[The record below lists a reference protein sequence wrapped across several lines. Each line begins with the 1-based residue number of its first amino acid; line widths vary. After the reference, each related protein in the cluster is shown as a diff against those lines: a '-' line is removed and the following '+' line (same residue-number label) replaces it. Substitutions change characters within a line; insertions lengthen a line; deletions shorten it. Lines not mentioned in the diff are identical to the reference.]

1 MSGRRVVVTGM
12 GAVTPLGNTV
22 SDTWKGLVEGKSGI
36 SMIDTYDVSNFATRF
51 AGLIR
56 NLDVTEYISAKEAR
70 KIDPFIQYGLIAGI
84 QAIRDSGLDIND
96 DNRQRIGVAVGS
108 GIGGIGTIEKNHD
121 QFIAGGPRKVSPF
134 LVPGSIINMIA
145 GNLSIMFG
153 LQGPNW
159 AITTACTT
167 ATHCIGYAARVI
179 KYGDADVM
187 VAGGGECGSS
197 PLGMAGFIAAR
208 ALSTRNDDPQ
218 AASRPWDKDRDGF
231 VLADGA
237 GVLVLEEYEHAVK
250 RGAKIYG
257 EVIGFGASGDA
268 HHITAPPEDGRGA
281 ADSMRAAL
289 RDAGIAPEQVDYV
302 NAHGTSTPAGD
313 VAETRAIKSVF
324 GAAAYS
330 VSVSSTKSMVGHLL
344 GAAGGVEAVFSLM
357 AMQDQ
362 VAPPT
367 INLDNPEDECDLDY
381 VPHVAKQ
388 RKIDIA
394 MSNSFGF
401 GGTNGTLIF
410 KRV

>member
-1 MSGRRVVVTGM
+1 
-12 GAVTPLGNTV
+12 
-22 SDTWKGLVEGKSGI
+22 
-36 SMIDTYDVSNFATRF
+36 RF

-208 ALSTRNDDPQ
+208 AL
-218 AASRPWDKDRDGF
+218 
-231 VLADGA
+231 
-237 GVLVLEEYEHAVK
+237 
-250 RGAKIYG
+250 
-257 EVIGFGASGDA
+257 
-268 HHITAPPEDGRGA
+268 
-281 ADSMRAAL
+281 
-289 RDAGIAPEQVDYV
+289 
-302 NAHGTSTPAGD
+302 
-313 VAETRAIKSVF
+313 
-324 GAAAYS
+324 
-330 VSVSSTKSMVGHLL
+330 
-344 GAAGGVEAVFSLM
+344 
-357 AMQDQ
+357 
-362 VAPPT
+362 
-367 INLDNPEDECDLDY
+367 
-381 VPHVAKQ
+381 
-388 RKIDIA
+388 
-394 MSNSFGF
+394 
-401 GGTNGTLIF
+401 
-410 KRV
+410 

>member
-1 MSGRRVVVTGM
+1 M

-167 ATHCIGYAARVI
+167 ATHCVGYAARVI